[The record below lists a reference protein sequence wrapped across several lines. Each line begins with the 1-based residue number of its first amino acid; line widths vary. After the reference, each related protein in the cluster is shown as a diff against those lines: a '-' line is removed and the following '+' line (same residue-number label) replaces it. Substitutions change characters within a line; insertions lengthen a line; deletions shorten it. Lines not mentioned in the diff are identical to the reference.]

1 MKRAVLLVLAACAGA
16 APRVAPVPGA
26 AHEHEHASP
35 ALAASLRDAELGA
48 YEIVTVPPA
57 DLDVTLAAR
66 VEPSPAVLVTV
77 TSRLE
82 AIELE
87 MASSPAKL
95 EIRDAAG
102 PLPAD
107 VQAGH
112 VRLSR
117 APKLPVTFRY
127 EIAADGADPH
137 VSEATSL
144 RATAE
149 HVLLLPVTDARVRVR
164 LTFDVAKAA
173 MEHAASTFGSGL
185 VEEAAMTVRELS
197 HAAFVAG
204 QVYDAHF
211 DAYEGQDNFAWI
223 GETAFDPR
231 WMAADVASTRSAL
244 GIYFG
249 DRQPVAFR
257 MIASGERTAGPFTV
271 LPRTKAILLVVDPAT
286 PWHGALRLTT
296 TLPLVARWIGGVLP
310 ADAES
315 VAWFEGGVGRFVAR
329 EVLFASGG
337 LAPSEYVAEVN
348 RSIAT
353 VALGPDPVAR
363 GDLMA
368 TEADARL
375 RRQKRSLREVL
386 RKLVSQGGTMTRARW
401 EQVLGDAL
409 PGPDAPLSADALGSC
424 FTTATLTF
432 EEFALG
438 MEKNPKEHVLE
449 AVDPKG
455 PAYRAGLR
463 NGEKLLSLAFQD
475 GRADVPV
482 VATVER
488 KGKPVDVRFAPVGKT
503 ARGTGMKRVPGVEE
517 ALCARP

>member
-1 MKRAVLLVLAACAGA
+1 MRRWGLLVLAACAGA
-16 APRVAPVPGA
+16 APIAAPVPRA
-26 AHEHEHASP
+26 APAHPPELEHAV
-35 ALAASLRDAELGA
+35 
-48 YEIVTVPPA
+48 VTVPPAA

-66 VEPSPAVLVTV
+66 IEPSPAVLVTV

-82 AIELE
+82 ATELE
-87 MASSPAKL
+87 MASSPVKL
-95 EIRDAAG
+95 EISDAAG
-102 PLPAD
+102 PLPSD

-149 HVLLLPVTDARVRVR
+149 QVLLLPVSDAKVRVR

-173 MEHAASTFGSGL
+173 MEHAASTFGTGL
-185 VEEAAMTVRELS
+185 VEDASMTVRELS
-197 HAAFVAG
+197 HAAFLAG

-211 DAYEGQDNFAWI
+211 DAYEGQDHFAWI

-257 MIASGERTAGPFTV
+257 MLVSGERTGSPFAV
-271 LPRTKAILLVVDPAT
+271 LPRAKAILLVVDPTT
-286 PWHGALRLTT
+286 PWHGVLRLTAA
-296 TLPLVARWIGGVLP
+296 LPLVSRWIGAVLP

-315 VAWFEGGVGRFVAR
+315 VGWFEGGVARFVAR

-337 LAPSEYVAEVN
+337 LAPSEYVTEVN

-353 VALGPDPVAR
+353 AALGPDQVAR

-386 RKLVSQGGTMTRARW
+386 RTLVSQGGTMTRARW
-401 EQVLGDAL
+401 EQALGDAL
-409 PGPDAPLSADALGSC
+409 PRPDAPLSADALGPC

-449 AVDPKG
+449 SVDPKG
-455 PAYRAGLR
+455 PAFRAGLR

-482 VATVER
+482 VATLER
-488 KGKPVDVRFAPVGKT
+488 KGKPVVVRFAPVGKT

-517 ALCARP
+517 APCARP